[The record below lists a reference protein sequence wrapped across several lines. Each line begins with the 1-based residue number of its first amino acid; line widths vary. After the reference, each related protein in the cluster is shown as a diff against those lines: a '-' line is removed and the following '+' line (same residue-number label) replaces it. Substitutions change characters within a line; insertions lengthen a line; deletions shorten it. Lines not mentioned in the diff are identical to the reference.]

1 MFADGLT
8 WICDGKGEVECL
20 QQNKS
25 RDYYEG
31 IHLLQDV
38 SIGILQGMAW
48 LGVYFFLDRYMHGE
62 TQFLF
67 GIFWICAVTL
77 ASVLLRHFFHKLP
90 LLLIGHSVLYGMVLL
105 SAHETADLKE
115 ERVIFC
121 LLLLT
126 GALLGSIQKWRMG
139 FGHTYYT
146 FPWYLI
152 PEILILYF
160 YGIYQ
165 SDPAYQTMAFGLLAV
180 LVMGHFWCTYLQG
193 MNDYLDQN
201 KKLEGI
207 SESRIFRINTRVVCF
222 LLFGML
228 LVTVIA
234 GMIRTDRFSGQMG
247 GSLAAFFRM
256 LLVGLQSL
264 IHALQWWN
272 RGKTEGPPE
281 EITVIS
287 VTKSP
292 ELSGESAD
300 AGYAAVGLLLSLL
313 VFFYLVYR
321 LAKAFDDKDDHVW
334 KRPDYNGDIETE
346 DRVEKID
353 EEDRRRFHFFR
364 TNRQKVR
371 YQFKKRVKKTLKG
384 RIPTADTAWELTEE
398 MQKQGTEDS
407 SVLHSLTQLYDV
419 ARYGSREISAEE
431 IRRIRR

>member
-1 MFADGLT
+1 M
-8 WICDGKGEVECL
+8 
-20 QQNKS
+20 QQDKT

-38 SIGILQGMAW
+38 SIWILHGVAW
-48 LGVYFFLDRYMHGE
+48 LGVYFFLDRYMHEE
-62 TQFLF
+62 TQLLF
-67 GIFWICAVTL
+67 GIFWICVITL
-77 ASVLLRHFFHKLP
+77 AVILLRHFCHKLP
-90 LLLIGHSVLYGMVLL
+90 FILGGHGVLYGMVLL

-126 GALLGSIQKWRMG
+126 GALLGSIQKWRSG

-160 YGIYQ
+160 YGIYR
-165 SDPAYQTMAFGLLAV
+165 SDPAYQAMAFGLLV
-180 LVMGHFWCTYLQG
+180 MLVMGHFWCMYLQG

-201 KKLEGI
+201 KTLEGI
-207 SESRIFRINTRVVCF
+207 SESRIFRINTRVVCS

-228 LVTVIA
+228 LLVIFA
-234 GMIRTDRFSGQMG
+234 GMIRIDRFSGQMG

-272 RGKTEGPPE
+272 QGKTTEQPE
-281 EITVIS
+281 EIGAPS
-287 VTKSP
+287 ATKLP
-292 ELSGESAD
+292 EPSGESLD
-300 AGYAAVGLLLSLL
+300 SGYAVVGLLLSLL

-321 LAKAFDDKDDHVW
+321 LAKAFDDKDDHEW
-334 KRPDYNGDIETE
+334 RRPDYGGDIGIENRVETIAGE
-346 DRVEKID
+346 DRK
-353 EEDRRRFHFFR
+353 RFHLFR
-364 TNRQKVR
+364 TNRQRVR

-384 RIPTADTAWELTEE
+384 QIPAADTAWELTEE
-398 MQKQGTEDS
+398 MQKQEKENS
-407 SVLHSLTQLYDV
+407 SGLISLTQLYDV
-419 ARYGSREISAEE
+419 ARYGSREISPEE
-431 IRRIRR
+431 IRQIKRK

>member
-1 MFADGLT
+1 MDLGNR
-8 WICDGKGEVECL
+8 EVECL
-20 QQNKS
+20 QQGKG

-38 SIGILQGMAW
+38 SIWILHGAAW

-62 TQFLF
+62 TQLLF
-67 GIFWICAVTL
+67 GIFWICTITL
-77 ASVLLRHFFHKLP
+77 AAVLLRHFFHKLP
-90 LLLIGHSVLYGMVLL
+90 FLLAGHGFLYGFVLL
-105 SAHETADLKE
+105 SAHETTDLKE

-126 GALLGSIQKWRMG
+126 GALLGSVQKWRMG
-139 FGHTYYT
+139 FGHSYYT

-160 YGIYQ
+160 YGMNQ

-180 LVMGHFWCTYLQG
+180 LVMGHFWCMYLQG

-207 SESRIFRINTRVVCF
+207 SESRIFRINTRVVCS
-222 LLFGML
+222 LLLGML
-228 LVTVIA
+228 LVTVSV
-234 GMIRTDRFSGQMG
+234 GMVQIDLFSGQLG
-247 GSLAAFFRM
+247 ESLAAVFRM

-264 IHALQWWN
+264 IRALQWWN
-272 RGKTEGPPE
+272 QGETTEQPE
-281 EITVIS
+281 EIQAPSATRL
-287 VTKSP
+287 P
-292 ELSGESAD
+292 ESSGESVD
-300 AGYAAVGLLLSLL
+300 SGYAAIGLMLSLL

-334 KRPDYNGDIETE
+334 SRPDYGGDIGIE
-346 DRVEKID
+346 DRVEKIA
-353 EEDRRRFHFFR
+353 EEDRRRFPLFR

-371 YQFKKRVKKTLKG
+371 HLFKKRVKKALKG
-384 RIPTADTAWELTEE
+384 QIPSADTAWELTRE
-398 MQKQGTEDS
+398 MQKREKEGS
-407 SVLHSLTQLYDV
+407 SGLLLLTQLYDV

-431 IRRIRR
+431 IRQIKR